1 MKIFRNLLKASTL
14 TTALFI
20 FQACYGTPQDPLY
33 FDFGYAPMTFVMES
47 GDGSPLEGI
56 QVRVK
61 SGEASFSDLGVT
73 GADGRCKVDIPY
85 MRNDVDSPYLR
96 FEDPEG
102 KFFYKDTTLADLR
115 EREIIIKLREAK

>member
-1 MKIFRNLLKASTL
+1 
-14 TTALFI
+14 
-20 FQACYGTPQDPLY
+20 
-33 FDFGYAPMTFVMES
+33 MES
-47 GDGSPLEGI
+47 VDGAPLEGI
-56 QVRVK
+56 QVKVK
-61 SGEASFSDLGVT
+61 SGEASFSELGVT

-115 EREIIIKLREAK
+115 EREIIIKLKEAK